1 MDQDI
6 TNKAS
11 QLFRELRQEH
21 NLSVAQLGSGIVSP
35 STINKFEAGKSQPSF
50 FNLSN
55 LLKRM
60 AINLDDFYDQVEGNS
75 LLTSYRKFL
84 DSFEKF
90 YQENDLPTLKKIRQE
105 KTEGYLKQ
113 ADFDHLIQAA
123 TASSLTNGISQENTC
138 DPIVQTAIRD
148 YLMKI
153 KHWNQ
158 LEISIFNNCL
168 FLLTD
173 QMIQAITTELL
184 QSEQVTV
191 TTLINIVDFFYEQQN
206 YQQANKLLVQ
216 VQKLPINQNDLITRF
231 KVQFMTNL
239 LTLNELSARKQNQQL
254 INHTLRSLGSNSLA
268 SSFEVYMTKYP
279 FPKTTYYIPQRVCF

>member
-50 FNLSN
+50 FNLSK

-84 DSFEKF
+84 DSFEKV
-90 YQENDLPTLKKIRQE
+90 YQENDLPTLKKISQE
-105 KTEGYLKQ
+105 KTQGYLKQ

-279 FPKTTYYIPQRVCF
+279 FPKTT

>member
-50 FNLSN
+50 FNLSK

-84 DSFEKF
+84 DSFEKV
-90 YQENDLPTLKKIRQE
+90 YQENDLPTLKKISQE

-279 FPKTTYYIPQRVCF
+279 FPKTT